1 MPAVSWWISW
11 WVRWWTV
18 VPAAVA
24 GVLLVG
30 LSYRISGAG
39 GPAEL
44 YYLTFWAG
52 MLLALLP
59 VAIMLTRPGTD
70 RGRRALA
77 LLLLG
82 VLTAVPK
89 YLRNATQPLYHDEYA
104 HYREAVDVAM
114 NQHLLQPNTL
124 IPIVQFFPGTS
135 ALTVAVNE
143 LTGLSI
149 WHSGQLVVALLHV
162 ATLFAVFC
170 IGEVQLSSARAGAI
184 AALVYAVNPS
194 AVYFD
199 TQYAYESVAIGLFCW
214 VLALAGLATRAG
226 SRRGRIGLTIG
237 AVLCVAGCVVTHHLT
252 TVFLL
257 LVLFIV
263 AGGTQVARIRAGRAA
278 RTAPASAGR
287 RSSVE
292 VPGLPETSEG
302 AGEHRI
308 WTVVFVA
315 AVLLA
320 GAWLFGVAQATIT
333 YLSPYFGGSL
343 QQLVNIGR
351 ERGQSGRVVLAA
363 TVQPFWER
371 ILTGLAPVVI
381 GLCCLVAVVR
391 VWQSRQRWPAAAL
404 SLMVFGLIF
413 FPSVPFILAPSGA
426 EGARRSWGFTYLGV
440 SLMVA
445 LAVNGHDRF
454 VTDRPARSR
463 DVPRWP
469 RLRRAAALLQWRS
482 VGLVALVVV
491 LIGNVGGGLNDP
503 YRFPGPFRWGTDTRS
518 VSLEARTVA
527 LRLSDQSG
535 RVRVVTDGYTALQ
548 LAAYGGLDVAA
559 PSSGFPAWDLTQTDQ
574 DPPRSL
580 ARMLYESRYQ
590 YLVVDDRIAEQ
601 PAFNGANYGGGDPLP
616 GQATPQVYLDRL
628 TRVPWAHLVMST
640 RHLSVYR
647 LDLPQLGAR
656 LRGGS

>member
-1 MPAVSWWISW
+1 MSVASIRWVSWP
-11 WVRWWTV
+11 TV

-24 GVLLVG
+24 GILLVG
-30 LSYRISGAG
+30 WSYRISGG
-39 GPAEL
+39 GSPAEL

-52 MLLALLP
+52 MLLAVLP
-59 VAIMLTRPGTD
+59 VAVLLTRAESG

-89 YLRNATQPLYHDEYA
+89 FLRNATQPLYHDEYA

-114 NQHLLQPNTL
+114 SQHLLQPNTL

-135 ALTVAVNE
+135 ALTVAVGD

-170 IGEVQLSSARAGAI
+170 VGEVQLGSARAGAV

-194 AVYFD
+194 AIYFD

-214 VLALAGLATRAG
+214 TVALAGLATRART
-226 SRRGRIGLTIG
+226 RRGRIGLTIG
-237 AVLCVAGCVVTHHLT
+237 AILCAAGCVVTHHLT
-252 TVFLL
+252 TLFLL

-263 AGGTQVARIRAGRAA
+263 AAGTQVARVRSSRSGQAA
-278 RTAPASAGR
+278 RGR
-287 RSSVE
+287 RADTPPDV
-292 VPGLPETSEG
+292 G
-302 AGEHRI
+302 AGPSEHRV

-315 AVLLA
+315 TLLLA
-320 GAWLFGVAQATIT
+320 AAWLFGVAQATIT
-333 YLSPYFGGSL
+333 YLSPYVGGSL
-343 QQLVNIGR
+343 EQLITIGR
-351 ERGQSGRVVLAA
+351 QRGQSGRVVLAA
-363 TVQPFWER
+363 TVQPVWER
-371 ILTGLAPVVI
+371 ILTGLAPVLV
-381 GLCCLVAVVR
+381 GLSSLVAVLR
-391 VWQSRQRWPAAAL
+391 VWHSRQRWPAAAL
-404 SLMVFGLIF
+404 SLLVFGLIF

-440 SLMVA
+440 SLLVA
-445 LAVNGHDRF
+445 LAVLGQERF
-454 VTDRPARSR
+454 GTDRPARAQ
-463 DVPRWP
+463 DLPRWR
-469 RLRRAAALLQWRS
+469 RLRRVAGILRWRS
-482 VGLVALVVV
+482 VGIVGLVVI

-527 LRLSDQSG
+527 LRLSAQAG

-574 DPPRSL
+574 DPSRSL

-601 PAFNGANYGGGDPLP
+601 PAFNGANYGGGDPLL
-616 GQATPQVYLDRL
+616 GRATPQANLDRL

-640 RHLSVYR
+640 AHLRVYR